1 MKLFSPKIKKSLIFY
16 PKKDFLM
23 FWEKKHFTKTLGG
36 NFPSS
41 KNEKHLPW
49 QIYILGN
56 GTF

>member
-16 PKKDFLM
+16 PKKVFM

-41 KNEKHLPW
+41 KNEKDLP
-49 QIYILGN
+49 
-56 GTF
+56 